1 MQSYNDAPMD
11 VSKKLSIAERNC
23 QGKGKENCVTSSA
36 CLQQNKQ
43 KQTVQNTELHG
54 PTKSKLPVLSKT
66 RVPPDFQKMHQ
77 SWQSHFQ
84 RGKAVCKKS
93 CTRPQPFNFSQ
104 RGERSRVK
112 VPDVSNSGAS
122 LSGQPS
128 CKSPASHKIREPLTD
143 VVLGQNKKES
153 SVVKGGSEVDFKADP
168 AALAS
173 ILSNIGVSAAP
184 VGKVSL
190 AQRVPMRASSIAHPL
205 NSSKNTM
212 IRSSMYTVPN
222 CQTGPSNMDRMSCFS
237 KMTVKAYEQK
247 PLFRM
252 QNRNPI
258 PETSVKEPGGLKKD
272 VLHPQENPVLQ
283 QMNPHPHVPTSD
295 ETSCSLTTQ
304 DNLTKLTSLPVKTDE
319 TSTVLSAQQYET
331 SSAEVN
337 ETAGKKDLVKNIDT
351 CSVDFVADSQALAS
365 ILSNAEMNSTN
376 CRKLSLAQRVPM
388 QGRSSM
394 FKGAMALSGT
404 FLTQAASPKPA
415 CGPKSNVTVALKELM
430 FSPCRV
436 PLVTSD
442 KNSGGSARRV
452 LQPQSST
459 AKFSQPYS
467 VTSKQPVFPK
477 TPRALALEK
486 ANKCLESEKTDV
498 QTSSKSIVKW
508 ADEMS
513 PSSLSEVLNVQEPD
527 LEEVAMRLFLDGDG
541 AGDSE
546 KKKEPTAVSDPLI
559 VLERSST
566 KAPQQKELV
575 QPAAHRANVG
585 DSQNFQLHSQ
595 MHLAHSLQPSASDS
609 SSSILS
615 GIKSSVPL
623 SFLAHPAVKA
633 LQSCTLGPSSL
644 PDIARLR
651 LQAAVSAK
659 QRFWEARLDE
669 ECAFYTTRGVS
680 GSIRSCRDPVSIFLE
695 KQEDMHFTPICP
707 GES

>member
-1 MQSYNDAPMD
+1 MQSYDDGPTD
-11 VSKKLSIAERNC
+11 VSKK
-23 QGKGKENCVTSSA
+23 GKGKENCVTSSA

-43 KQTVQNTELHG
+43 KQTIQNTEPHG

-66 RVPPDFQKMHQ
+66 SVPPDFQKMHQ
-77 SWQSHFQ
+77 SWQNHFQ
-84 RGKAVCKKS
+84 RGKAICKKS

-104 RGERSRVK
+104 RGERPRVK

-122 LSGQPS
+122 LSGQQS
-128 CKSPASHKIREPLTD
+128 CNSPASHKIREPLTD

-153 SVVKGGSEVDFKADP
+153 SAVKGGSEVDFKADP

-205 NSSKNTM
+205 NSSKNMM

-222 CQTGPSNMDRMSCFS
+222 CQTVPSNMDRMSCFS

-272 VLHPQENPVLQ
+272 ELHPQENPVLQ
-283 QMNPHPHVPTSD
+283 QMNPHVPTSE

-304 DNLTKLTSLPVKTDE
+304 DNLTKLTSLPAKTDE
-319 TSTVLSAQQYET
+319 TSTVLSAQQCET
-331 SSAEVN
+331 SSTEVN
-337 ETAGKKDLVKNIDT
+337 DTAGNKDLVKNTDT

-365 ILSNAEMNSTN
+365 ILSNTEMNSNN
-376 CRKLSLAQRVPM
+376 CRKLSLAQRVPV

-415 CGPKSNVTVALKELM
+415 CGPKSVTVALKELM

-459 AKFSQPYS
+459 VKFSQPYS
-467 VTSKQPVFPK
+467 TSKQPVFPK

-486 ANKCLESEKTDV
+486 ANKYLESEKTDV

-546 KKKEPTAVSDPLI
+546 KKREPTEVFDPLI
-559 VLERSST
+559 VLERPST

-585 DSQNFQLHSQ
+585 DSLNFQLHSQ
-595 MHLAHSLQPSASDS
+595 MHIAPSLQP
-609 SSSILS
+609 
-615 GIKSSVPL
+615 
-623 SFLAHPAVKA
+623 
-633 LQSCTLGPSSL
+633 GPSSL

-680 GSIRSCRDPVSIFLE
+680 GSIRSCKDPVSIFLE

>member
-1 MQSYNDAPMD
+1 MQSYDDAPMN
-11 VSKKLSIAERNC
+11 VSKKLSIAERTC

-36 CLQQNKQ
+36 CLPPSQQ
-43 KQTVQNTELHG
+43 KQTVQNTEPKG
-54 PTKSKLPVLSKT
+54 PMKSKLPVLSKT
-66 RVPPDFQKMHQ
+66 MAPPDFQKMHQ

-104 RGERSRVK
+104 RGARPRVK

-122 LSGQPS
+122 LSGQPLCNS
-128 CKSPASHKIREPLTD
+128 QASHKIREPLTN
-143 VVLGQNKKES
+143 VALGQNKKES

-173 ILSNIGVSAAP
+173 ILSNIGVSTAP

-212 IRSSMYTVPN
+212 IRSSMYTVPT
-222 CQTGPSNMDRMSCFS
+222 CQPGPSNMGRMSCVP

-247 PLFRM
+247 PLFRT
-252 QNRNPI
+252 QNRNPVT
-258 PETSVKEPGGLKKD
+258 ETSVKEPGGLKKD
-272 VLHPQENPVLQ
+272 ELHPQENPVLQ
-283 QMNPHPHVPTSD
+283 QMNPNPHVATSD
-295 ETSCSLTTQ
+295 KTSCSLATQ
-304 DNLTKLTSLPVKTDE
+304 DTLTKLTSLPAKTDE
-319 TSTVLSAQQYET
+319 TSTVLSAQQCET
-331 SSAEVN
+331 SSTEVN
-337 ETAGKKDLVKNIDT
+337 GTAGKKDFIKNTDT

-365 ILSNAEMNSTN
+365 ILSNTEMNITN
-376 CRKLSLAQRVPM
+376 FRKISLAQRVPM

-404 FLTQAASPKPA
+404 LLTQTASPKPA
-415 CGPKSNVTVALKELM
+415 CGTKSNVTVPLKELM

-452 LQPQSST
+452 LQSQST
-459 AKFSQPYS
+459 TMKFSQLYS
-467 VTSKQPVFPK
+467 VTHKQPVFPK

-486 ANKCLESEKTDV
+486 ANKCLESEKSNV

-513 PSSLSEVLNVQEPD
+513 PSSLSEVLGVQETD
-527 LEEVAMRLFLDGDG
+527 MKEVAMRLFLDGEG

-559 VLERSST
+559 VLGCLPT
-566 KAPQQKELV
+566 KAPQHQELV
-575 QPAAHRANVG
+575 QPAGANVG
-585 DSQNFQLHSQ
+585 DSLNFQLHSQ
-595 MHLAHSLQPSASDS
+595 MHLAPSLQPNASDS
-609 SSSILS
+609 SSSVVT

-633 LQSCTLGPSSL
+633 LQCCTLGPSSL

-659 QRFWEARLDE
+659 QRFWESRLDE
-669 ECAFYTTRGVS
+669 ECAFYTTRCVS
-680 GSIRSCRDPVSIFLE
+680 GSIRSCTDPVSIFLD